1 MINWYTLKG
10 GYLKLSY
17 AVLLIILSVSTG
29 VLGYVYIE
37 GYTFQQALYMTIITI
52 STVGFSEVNPLSESG
67 QLFTTI
73 LIVANFG
80 VVAYTVSAFT
90 AFIIEGTLFKGIHQ
104 RTIQRNLKQM
114 KDHIIVCGYGRYG
127 REIVDHLL
135 KQKIPFV
142 LIEKNPDIV
151 EEIQKM
157 ESKIIYV
164 EGDVT
169 HDEVLEAAGVDRASA
184 LISTLPDD
192 TDNLFTILSARQMNS
207 KINLISAAKN
217 QRTEKKLR
225 QAGADHVI
233 MPDRLGGF
241 YMSTL
246 ISKPGAVEFFSFITN
261 NAQSDIGF
269 EELSYDNLAVSD
281 RNKSIIE
288 LGIREKTG
296 TNVIG
301 IKKQNGH
308 FEVNPKPDARLEPG
322 DSFIVIGSRSQLKEL
337 SGIMKKQS

>member
-10 GYLKLSY
+10 GYLKLRY
-17 AVLLIILSVSTG
+17 AIFLIILSVTIGVTG
-29 VLGYVYIE
+29 YMHLEDYSFRE
-37 GYTFQQALYMTIITI
+37 AFYMTIITI
-52 STVGFSEVNPLSESG
+52 STVGFSEVKPLSESG

-73 LIVANFG
+73 LIIVNIG
-80 VVAYTVSAFT
+80 VVAYSVSAFT
-90 AFIIEGTLFKGIHQ
+90 AFIIEGALFKGIHR

-169 HDEVLEAAGVDRASA
+169 HDEILEAAGVDRATA

-192 TDNLFTILSARQMNS
+192 TDNLFTILSARQMNE
-207 KINLISAAKN
+207 KINLISAAKS

-269 EELSYDNLAVSD
+269 EELSYENLAATD
-281 RNKSIIE
+281 RNKSIVE

-301 IKKQNGH
+301 IKKQNGQ
-308 FEVNPKPDARLEPG
+308 FEVNPKPDARLGPG
-322 DSFIVIGSRSQLKEL
+322 DSFIVLGSRDQLKALGEV
-337 SGIMKKQS
+337 MKTGS